1 MLKNVHTQSSLC
13 NFAAEFKNDW
23 FINKRNAR
31 MKKLMMM
38 VVAAMMA
45 TVNVNAQVENL
56 RHEIG
61 VTYGTG
67 VSVFGD
73 GLGEGLGRAIANGM
87 FGMGKVGTETY
98 DEKDFGTLS
107 LEYFYHLNNPRLA
120 VGGILGYATTSQKYR
135 DMSTKNPEGDRTR
148 NYYTVMPSIKY
159 YWVNKNYFG
168 LYSKAAIGATFVN
181 AKVNKNGSKDTENK
195 TYFSYQASFIGVEGG
210 IPNLRAFVEGGF
222 GEQGVIALGGVRVK
236 F

>member
-1 MLKNVHTQSSLC
+1 MN
-13 NFAAEFKNDW
+13 
-23 FINKRNAR
+23 
-31 MKKLMMM
+31 KLMMM

-135 DMSTKNPEGDRTR
+135 DISTKNPEGDRTR

-195 TYFSYQASFIGVEGG
+195 TYFAYQASFIGVEGG

>member
-1 MLKNVHTQSSLC
+1 
-13 NFAAEFKNDW
+13 
-23 FINKRNAR
+23 

-56 RHEIG
+56 RQEIG

-120 VGGILGYATTSQKYR
+120 VGDAGNRRAVPRQRAHT
-135 DMSTKNPEGDRTR
+135 PEDVREPP
-148 NYYTVMPSIKY
+148 V
-159 YWVNKNYFG
+159 
-168 LYSKAAIGATFVN
+168 
-181 AKVNKNGSKDTENK
+181 
-195 TYFSYQASFIGVEGG
+195 
-210 IPNLRAFVEGGF
+210 LR
-222 GEQGVIALGGVRVK
+222 R
-236 F
+236 

>member
-1 MLKNVHTQSSLC
+1 MCTLKVPFC

-73 GLGEGLGRAIANGM
+73 GLGEGLAVQLPMACSAWVKLAQRH
-87 FGMGKVGTETY
+87 TTRRTSE
-98 DEKDFGTLS
+98 LS

-181 AKVNKNGSKDTENK
+181 AKVNKTNDGKNESNTENK
-195 TYFSYQASFIGVEGG
+195 TYFAYQASFIGVEVVSP
-210 IPNLRAFVEGGF
+210 ISVPSLRV
-222 GEQGVIALGGVRVK
+222 VSVSRVSSHSVV
-236 F
+236 